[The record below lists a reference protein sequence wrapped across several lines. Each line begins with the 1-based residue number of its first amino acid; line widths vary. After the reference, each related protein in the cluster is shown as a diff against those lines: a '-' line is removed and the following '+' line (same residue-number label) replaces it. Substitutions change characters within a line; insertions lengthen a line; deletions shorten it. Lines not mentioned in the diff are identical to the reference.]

1 MDSFQTA
8 RTGPAGVMFSRSTAR
23 WVVIATM
30 VIAGCRKPD
39 PVIAEY
45 SSAGSGR
52 PDGGWVFRFYASG
65 ECEAYAVNGSLDTV
79 GTYNTNHAGYQLEI
93 QVRPAWKRLLMSERG
108 PRKFTLVS
116 VKTNGTEYLMDEFRY
131 KTFAKTGD
139 TNMLRQE
146 SRRIH

>member
-1 MDSFQTA
+1 MAQAGFAGMKFSSPTA
-8 RTGPAGVMFSRSTAR
+8 LL
-23 WVVIATM
+23 VVIAAL

-79 GTYNTNHAGYQLEI
+79 GTYSTNHAGYQLDI
-93 QVRPAWKRLLMSERG
+93 QIRPAWKRLLMSERR

-116 VKTNGTEYLMDEFRY
+116 VKTNGTEYLMDEVRY
-131 KTFAKTGD
+131 KSYATTGD

-146 SRRIH
+146 VKRVR